1 MEPTVLTACAYRG
14 CGGWGY
20 YYYNLTRAII
30 SLYRGATPGITVLA
44 LSGPTTTVNASIRT
58 IDLRWAYLGKEPSS
72 FAIELDGKVV
82 APALTGSG
90 YKLNLSEV
98 KPGSHHVR
106 LTAAGVYTHFS
117 MDPSHA
123 THQSTEKLP
132 VQSEISFDYGGS
144 DSAK

>member
-44 LSGPTTTVNASIRT
+44 LSGPATTVDASIRT
-58 IDLRWAYLGKEPSS
+58 VDLRWAYLGKELTS
-72 FAIELDGKVV
+72 FAVELDGKVV

-90 YKLNLSEV
+90 YKLDLSQV
-98 KPGSHHVR
+98 KHGSHHVR
-106 LTAAGVYTHFS
+106 LTAAGVYTNFS
-117 MDPSHA
+117 LDPSHA
-123 THQSTEKLP
+123 TQHSTEKLP
-132 VQSEISFDYGGS
+132 VQSEISFDYGRS
-144 DSAK
+144 DVAK